1 MIYDRIL
8 VRYGELSIKGKN
20 RKYFKNALH
29 KIIRRKLSDL
39 KQLKYEVTRDRFY
52 IILNG
57 TNPDLVTEQLD
68 KVFGLQSYSLTAR
81 CENDIDA
88 IKALALEIINEQPAV
103 KTTFKVETKRSDKQ
117 FPMQSGEY

>member
-29 KIIRRKLSDL
+29 KIIRRKLRGLD
-39 KQLKYEVTRDRFY
+39 QLKYEVTRDRFY

-57 TNPDLVTEQLD
+57 TAPELVTEQLD
-68 KVFGLQSYSLTAR
+68 KVFGLQSYSLAAR
-81 CENDIDA
+81 CENEIDA
-88 IKALALEIINEQPAV
+88 IK
-103 KTTFKVETKRSDKQ
+103 
-117 FPMQSGEY
+117 

>member
-29 KIIRRKLSDL
+29 RIIRRKCRSLENIT
-39 KQLKYEVTRDRFY
+39 YEITRDRFY

-57 TNPDLVTEQLD
+57 TAPELD
-68 KVFGLQSYSLTAR
+68 R
-81 CENDIDA
+81 A
-88 IKALALEIINEQPAV
+88 I
-103 KTTFKVETKRSDKQ
+103 R
-117 FPMQSGEY
+117 

>member
-57 TNPDLVTEQLD
+57 IL
-68 KVFGLQSYSLTAR
+68 
-81 CENDIDA
+81 
-88 IKALALEIINEQPAV
+88 
-103 KTTFKVETKRSDKQ
+103 KTIL
-117 FPMQSGEY
+117 

>member
-29 KIIRRKLSDL
+29 KIIRRKLRGIE
-39 KQLKYEVTRDRFY
+39 QLKYEVTRDRFY

-57 TNPDLVTEQLD
+57 VAPELVTEQLV
-68 KVFGLQSYSLTAR
+68 KFFELKSYSLTAR
-81 CENDIDA
+81 CKNEIDA
-88 IKALALEIINEQPAV
+88 KTEKAS
-103 KTTFKVETKRSDKQ
+103 FGKRV
-117 FPMQSGEY
+117 PRPV

>member
-29 KIIRRKLSDL
+29 KIIRRKLRGLD
-39 KQLKYEVTRDRFY
+39 QLKYEVTRDRFY

-57 TNPDLVTEQLD
+57 TAP
-68 KVFGLQSYSLTAR
+68 
-81 CENDIDA
+81 
-88 IKALALEIINEQPAV
+88 
-103 KTTFKVETKRSDKQ
+103 
-117 FPMQSGEY
+117 